1 MSTKYSDKPRSLK
14 NFYLNMIALMGLT
27 FDMPKSGKGWRRI
40 YAVRQFGHEDLAGI
54 DERLA
59 EQAGPGETSRC
70 SKSGI

>member
-1 MSTKYSDKPRSLK
+1 
-14 NFYLNMIALMGLT
+14 
-27 FDMPKSGKGWRRI
+27 
-40 YAVRQFGHEDLAGI
+40 VRQFGHEDLAGI